1 MHDVLTPLTC
11 IVMQHMV
18 AQTRSHA
25 LRVAG
30 TSDDKVE
37 EYGPPASTAA
47 AQEELKKRLQFQSQF
62 FDKLD
67 SVIA

>member
-1 MHDVLTPLTC
+1 
-11 IVMQHMV
+11 MV
-18 AQTRSHA
+18 PVTHRVIAMQTRSRA

-30 TSDDKVE
+30 TSDDMVD
-37 EYGPPASTAA
+37 EYGPPASTVA

-67 SVIA
+67 SATS

>member
-1 MHDVLTPLTC
+1 MLHCEWFVTPR
-11 IVMQHMV
+11 ISVV
-18 AQTRSHA
+18 QTRSRA

-30 TSDDKVE
+30 TSDDKVD
-37 EYGPPASTAA
+37 EYGPPASTFA
-47 AQEELKKRLQFQSQF
+47 AQEELKKRLKFQTQF